1 MKNFIFTFIVVL
13 IGCFIAHAQ
22 DFSIT
27 DDRGQTLW
35 YEILSDSTVKVVPH
49 MTRQATY
56 TKDFSYCGV
65 LDIII
70 PTTIM
75 HDNHSYNVVEISGKI
90 IWKQSYITAYH
101 YQIIAWDY
109 QTIKIPQSVNRVDFS
124 GVGAPIKNDGST
136 NRFSLKNLFWD
147 CDSCICF
154 HTGSLGGSWKTDT
167 LTLSSDINYLLRGES
182 SSNYVSPTTIFYN
195 IRNPKQL
202 NLPIYE
208 SLAFGDSVQVIPDS
222 LCFDKILLSPIP
234 KNITSVGDCAFQNC
248 TSSQPLNL
256 ELESIQKIGAKAFM
270 NCQSIIQLLLGVQID
285 TIGESA
291 FKNCSNLSGKI
302 YIGASTR
309 YVGPNAFYGCGNID
323 TLVIGVPLI
332 MENTFTN
339 CNQLKKIHL
348 LPNVQGIGYK
358 AFFNCTNL
366 DSLTVQSTVQ
376 NIGDYAFANCTN
388 LNSVYLETRHIGAH
402 AFESCSN
409 LGNLM
414 LSSLVQNVGNFAFA
428 NCANLEN
435 LTISNTVQNI
445 GNHAFANC
453 KSINGVLSFP
463 SSVQTI
469 GDNAFAD
476 CDSISNITIDNANVV
491 VGDSAFIDCDRLIM
505 VDLGD
510 NAMSIGKKAFQDCD
524 RLVMV
529 DLGNSATSIG
539 ESAFQGCFRMNS
551 FNMGNSVTSI
561 GDNAFNG
568 CVRLPFPTLSSS
580 LVSIGN
586 SAFQGCSVIQGD
598 LTFPSHISIIGNN
611 AFAQCGNI
619 TSLTMQSTIP
629 PTIFENTFSGISS
642 NIPVYVPCDS
652 YLQYYVTN
660 YWENYPNLQ
669 GGQPFEVNLLS
680 NNNIMGEAVMTTAP
694 TCENHSAVISATANL
709 GFHFVRWSDGNSIN
723 PRLVYLTQDTSFTA
737 IFAANNIYITVHSSD
752 SVKGSVEGSGVYSY
766 NGLAVLSATAN
777 ATYHFLRWSDG
788 NTDNPRYV
796 FATQD
801 SSFTAIFV
809 SNASYIT
816 VGNYNPEMGTVSG
829 GGLYY
834 YMQQISIM
842 AIPNYGYHFFQW
854 NDGNMQNPRPIIVN
868 CDTSFMAYFA
878 PNIYSIAVNSNNT
891 TMGTVTGSGNYN
903 YNMFISI
910 TATANYGYHFTQWND
925 GNTNNPR
932 SLTVTC
938 DSAFTAQFAA
948 NTYQITVTPNDPL
961 MGGAYGSGTYTYNS
975 QTTISA
981 SPTYGYHFV
990 QWNDGSTENPR
1001 TISVTHNAQY
1011 EAQFAVNFYTINV
1024 ASNNPAIGTASGGGN
1039 YSYNSIINLVATP
1052 NYGYHFTQW
1061 SDGNTDNPRTVTVM
1075 QNATYTAQFAINTY
1089 TVSVGQNN
1097 ASMGVVSGSGN
1108 YIYNTLATISAT
1120 PYYGYHFTQWNDGN
1134 TENPRTV
1141 LVSQNMTFTAQ
1152 FDVNTYNL
1160 SVISNNITAGYTN
1173 GSGTYNYNDIV
1184 AITAIPAPHYH
1195 FVAWSDSVMENPRN
1209 VIITKD
1215 TLYTALFTIDAHTVS
1230 ATPNNS
1236 VMGSVQG
1243 AGSYDYG
1250 TNVALRAIPNYGY
1263 HFVQWNDGVTQNPRH
1278 FTLFTDTSFVAQF
1291 GVNTYTATILSG
1303 DILMGSV
1310 SNSGTYNYLTQLT
1323 LTATPVFGYHFDHWS
1338 DGSTDNPRTLTL
1350 TQDTVIMA
1358 YFAINMYQVDLAVND
1373 STLGNVSGAGTYPYL
1388 TQVIVSASANEHC
1401 HFVQWSDGST
1411 SNPRQFSIIGDV
1423 SLTAEFAEDDKFTIQ
1438 VFSSDENMGYVS
1450 VGGEYYVG
1458 TQISISAFPF
1468 EHYQFLHWSD
1478 GVTDNPRT
1486 VTVLENAV
1494 FTAVFAPMMYDI
1506 TVLSSNET
1514 MGNVYGGGSFAY
1526 GTTIEIS
1533 ATPNEGYHFE
1543 CWSDGDSNITRTIL
1557 VESNASYTA
1566 EFAEGVSVE
1575 DWEIRDIQVYPN
1587 PTKDMVFVLSDE
1599 VIDHIEIINLAGQV
1613 VRSVSQ
1619 QDWVSLHLL
1628 PSGTYIIRLK
1638 IGDTIVNKKIVKQ

>member
-1 MKNFIFTFIVVL
+1 MKELIVTNNNWTRNFILLFTLVFVIVND
-13 IGCFIAHAQ
+13 I
-22 DFSIT
+22 FSFNIT
-27 DDRGQTLW
+27 IDGKIWYFRIINSTEVSVVYQNYGQ
-35 YEILSDSTVKVVPH
+35 SGS
-49 MTRQATY
+49 
-56 TKDFSYCGV
+56 SS
-65 LDIII
+65 
-70 PTTIM
+70 
-75 HDNHSYNVVEISGKI
+75 SYNPSNNRLSGVHTIPESVTYGGVVYSVVEIQDHAFYGLYLSGTFIIPNSIRKI
-90 IWKQSYITAYH
+90 GGQAFGSTGIDTL
-101 YQIIAWDY
+101 IIGDNVILLGEKLFLRDNY
-109 QTIKIPQSVNRVDFS
+109 VDPFS
-124 GVGAPIKNDGST
+124 GNSSVPENT
-136 NRFSLKNLFWD
+136 SLKYCYIGCENTAQWGGNPFAK
-147 CDSCICF
+147 C
-154 HTGSLGGSWKTDT
+154 TGLNTVFFNAKKYNGSFSSLNVQH
-167 LTLSSDINYLLRGES
+167 LI
-182 SSNYVSPTTIFYN
+182 I
-195 IRNPKQL
+195 
-202 NLPIYE
+202 
-208 SLAFGDSVQVIPDS
+208 GDSVNIIPASAFKDCGLIGKLSIPNNVDS
-222 LCFDKILLSPIP
+222 ILENAFSNCPIDTLVLGDSICFIGANAF
-234 KNITSVGDCAFQNC
+234 KNCTHIKGALVLPNKLESIQSNAFFGCSSIESIVSNETLPFIGESAFQNC
-248 TSSQPLNL
+248 TAVTSLIL
-256 ELESIQKIGAKAFM
+256 GDSIEDIGDF
-270 NCQSIIQLLLGVQID
+270 
-285 TIGESA
+285 A
-291 FKNCSNLSGKI
+291 FKNCSQ
-302 YIGASTR
+302 
-309 YVGPNAFYGCGNID
+309 
-323 TLVIGVPLI
+323 I
-332 MENTFTN
+332 M
-339 CNQLKKIHL
+339 
-348 LPNVQGIGYK
+348 GY
-358 AFFNCTNL
+358 
-366 DSLTVQSTVQ
+366 
-376 NIGDYAFANCTN
+376 
-388 LNSVYLETRHIGAH
+388 LNFPG
-402 AFESCSN
+402 
-409 LGNLM
+409 
-414 LSSLVQNVGNFAFA
+414 
-428 NCANLEN
+428 
-435 LTISNTVQNI
+435 
-445 GNHAFANC
+445 
-453 KSINGVLSFP
+453 SIE
-463 SSVQTI
+463 TI
-469 GDNAFAD
+469 GTQAFSNCDNIIGIRINDAV
-476 CDSISNITIDNANVV
+476 VV
-491 VGDSAFIDCDRLIM
+491 VGES
-505 VDLGD
+505 
-510 NAMSIGKKAFQDCD
+510 AFQDCD

-529 DLGNSATSIG
+529 DLGDSATSIG
-539 ESAFQGCFRMNS
+539 ESAFQNCFRLNS
-551 FNMGNSVTSI
+551 MQMGNAVTSI

-580 LVSIGN
+580 LVSIGT
-586 SAFQGCSVIQGD
+586 SAFQGCSVVQGN
-598 LTFPSHISIIGNN
+598 LTFPSNISTIGNN

-619 TSLTMQSTIP
+619 TSLTMKSATP
-629 PTIFENTFSGISS
+629 PTIFANTFSGISTS
-642 NIPVYVPCDS
+642 IPVYVPCGCV
-652 YLQYYVTN
+652 LNYYVTN
-660 YWENYPNLQ
+660 YWENFSNILEAQPYEITTSVNENL
-669 GGQPFEVNLLS
+669 
-680 NNNIMGEAVMTTAP
+680 MGVAQVTTGP
-694 TCENHSAVISATANL
+694 TCANHSAVITASANS

-737 IFAANNIYITVHSSD
+737 IFAVNNIYITVHSSD
-752 SVKGSVEGSGVYSY
+752 SVKGTVEGSGVYSY

-777 ATYHFLRWSDG
+777 ATYHFLRWNDG

-1160 SVISNNITAGYTN
+1160 SVISNNITAGYTT

-1303 DILMGSV
+1303 DTLMGSV

-1350 TQDTVIMA
+1350 TRDTVIMA

-1494 FTAVFAPMMYDI
+1494 FTAVFAPVMYDI

-1543 CWSDGDSNITRTIL
+1543 CWSDGDSTPVRSVIVDGNQTYIA
-1557 VESNASYTA
+1557 N
-1566 EFAEGVSVE
+1566 FAEGVSIDEWNAETVK
-1575 DWEIRDIQVYPN
+1575 VFPN
-1587 PTKDMVFVLSDE
+1587 PTTDNVFITHPEVERVEVLGIS
-1599 VIDHIEIINLAGQV
+1599 GQIV
-1613 VRSVSQ
+1613 KYNQGMNQIS
-1619 QDWVSLHLL
+1619 
-1628 PSGTYIIRLK
+1628 
-1638 IGDTIVNKKIVKQ
+1638 IGDLPPGIYVLRVYIGNQEFHRRIIKQ